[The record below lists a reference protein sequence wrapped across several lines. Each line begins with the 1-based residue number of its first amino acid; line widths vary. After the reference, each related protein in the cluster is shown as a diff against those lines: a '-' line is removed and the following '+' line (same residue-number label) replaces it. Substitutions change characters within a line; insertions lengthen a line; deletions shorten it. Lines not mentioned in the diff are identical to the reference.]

1 MLYHVMSR
9 GNAQQPIFTNDGE
22 YHQYLRILGSVTQR
36 FGVACSAFCL
46 MRTHVHL
53 LLQPR
58 DEPLSRLMQQV
69 NSTYCQW
76 FNRQHDRVGHVMAG
90 RFKALLVDSDTYFL
104 RALRYIVRNPVAAR
118 YVQAPGDWE
127 WSSYRASAGLS
138 TAPSFLDLERVRRA
152 FDATDAVSAQQRF
165 VTFAA
170 VSNDADVSNQVL
182 LIGSE
187 AFAKRCAPHLQRYR
201 DVADFVYAERFAAR
215 PALGQLL
222 SRSDR
227 SRERDRAVR
236 TAFCE
241 YAYTLREIGA
251 YLERPIPTIWFW
263 IQRAERA
270 RHEGELLKGLTN
282 SVN

>member
-1 MLYHVMSR
+1 MTR
-9 GNAQQPIFTNDGE
+9 GTDWRIEINRSLPGEKLEILTVRKRGRFCHTQQPRSRNTPISARTPSGAPVAEQASWPD
-22 YHQYLRILGSVTQR
+22 LSDCTSP
-36 FGVACSAFCL
+36 ACSITSCRAG
-46 MRTHVHL
+46 THS
-53 LLQPR
+53 
-58 DEPLSRLMQQV
+58 SRFSPTTA
-69 NSTYCQW
+69 NT
-76 FNRQHDRVGHVMAG
+76 
-90 RFKALLVDSDTYFL
+90 T
-104 RALRYIVRNPVAAR
+104 
-118 YVQAPGDWE
+118 PGDWE

-138 TAPSFLDLERVRRA
+138 TAPPFLDLERVRRA